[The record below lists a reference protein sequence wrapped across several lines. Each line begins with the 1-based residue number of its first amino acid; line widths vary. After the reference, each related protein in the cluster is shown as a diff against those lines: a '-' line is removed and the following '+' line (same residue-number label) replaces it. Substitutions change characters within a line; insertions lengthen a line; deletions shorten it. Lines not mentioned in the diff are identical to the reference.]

1 MKETLASWHERHAGL
16 GRLERDSLIYHH
28 LGLNRAASLTEPNRI
43 IKPEALDRLET
54 DSQRLREGEP
64 LAYILGEWS
73 FWDFDLKITPAVLVP
88 RPETETLVEA
98 ALARC
103 RPQDQILDMGT
114 GSGAVAIAL
123 ARTSQADVTALDV
136 SREALCI
143 ARENAERAGAAVRFV
158 HSDWYGG
165 IDRTFN
171 LIVSNP
177 PYVAE
182 QDPHLDELGY
192 EPERALVSGPEGLN
206 DLTRIIQQAPEF
218 LVAGGWLLVEH
229 GYDQAEPVDSL
240 FTAAGF
246 EEITLI
252 RDLGD
257 RPRVT
262 AGRKP
267 ERDA

>member
-1 MKETLASWHERHAGL
+1 MASWHERHAGL
-16 GRLERDSLIYHH
+16 SRLERDSLIYHH
-28 LGLNRAASLTEPNRI
+28 LGLDRAAGLMEPNRI
-43 IKPEALDRLET
+43 IEPEAVNRLET
-54 DSQRLREGEP
+54 DSQRLQNGEP

-103 RPQDQILDMGT
+103 RPEDQILDMGT

-123 ARTSQADVTALDV
+123 ARASKADITALDV

-143 ARENAERAGAAVRFV
+143 ARENAERVGAAVRFL

-165 IDRTFN
+165 IDGTFD

-182 QDPHLDELGY
+182 QDPHLADLGY
-192 EPERALVSGPEGLN
+192 EPEQALVSGSEGLD
-206 DLTRIIQQAPEF
+206 DLTRIIRQAPEF
-218 LVAGGWLLVEH
+218 LVTGGWLLVEH
-229 GYDQAEPVDSL
+229 GYDQAEPVAAL